1 MNFLKRF
8 LHRRKLKKFW
18 DLQRLIL
25 PLINNP
31 IARKYLGVPLNKRIV
46 KVTANSIHY
55 QKNKTQNIAIIYGS
69 PTIRE
74 KGQKVI
80 RMGTLAMM
88 LLVLGIDK
96 NLVLP
101 LIALTSDTFQP
112 SAKDTYLRQDD
123 PTINYGDD
131 SGFRIQDTNNETL
144 RSILEFDISSLP
156 AEATITAA
164 TLSLYYYN
172 YIGKKPTG
180 KTVWAYKLSRT
191 NWVELEA
198 TWNIYK
204 TGSNW
209 TAAGGD
215 YVTSNP
221 SGGSTTF
228 PSSYGWMSWNVLAI
242 VQNAYIGSIPAE
254 FLVKFET
261 EGLASNYSFIQFYSN
276 DYTDD
281 TDLCPK
287 LVIEYSTIVDK
298 SVTDSGAGAD
308 VVKKADQIKIQD
320 KNLPGISYF

>member
-112 SAKDTYLRQDD
+112 SAKDTYLNEIQK
-123 PTINYGDD
+123 TANYGSNTEINILD
-131 SGFRIQDTNNETL
+131 
-144 RSILEFDISSLP
+144 RSTRAARLILEFDISSLP
-156 AEATITAA
+156 AGATITSAA
-164 TLSLYYYN
+164 LQLYYFHYGYAN
-172 YIGKKPTG
+172 PVDR
-180 KTVWAYKLSRT
+180 TVWAYKLSRT
-191 NWVELEA
+191 DWVELEA

-204 TGSNW
+204 TDNNW